1 MNSVAELE
9 VLILQQQELAAK
21 LARTDHMPGI
31 RAARSKLFGLLNQ
44 LDFAQGTA
52 EPDEPADLTFAVTS
66 QLDR

>member
-52 EPDEPADLTFAVTS
+52 RT
-66 QLDR
+66 R